1 MTRGE
6 TTRIMAVLQA
16 AYPAYYRGMSANEL
30 EPVISLWAEM
40 LADYPADVCA
50 LAVKRL
56 FALDAKGYP
65 PTIGQVIASVQA
77 VLDPPEQR
85 MTETEAWGL
94 VKRAAANGYYHAA
107 EEYAKLPP
115 EIRRIIGD
123 ADTLH
128 EWSQTESLDTVIAA
142 SFMRSYRALTEHK
155 EAAMA
160 LPPGMRRQIGAVG
173 DRMRIAEPAHRAIE
187 APQPSGRTHSPQ
199 GSSPAMEAFFARLR
213 ELTAEKF
220 QMDNIRDND
229 AEARADRGTSDAVKG
244 GKGMNALIFA
254 GRPRTKKNSPM
265 VGAPWRDT
273 Q

>member
-1 MTRGE
+1 MTRAE

-16 AYPAYYRGMSANEL
+16 AYPAYYRGMAANEL
-30 EPVISLWAEM
+30 DPVIALWAEM

-56 FALDAKGYP
+56 IALDAKGYP

-115 EIRRIIGD
+115 EIRRIVGD

-142 SFMRSYRALTEHK
+142 SFMRSYRALTER
-155 EAAMA
+155 EDAARA
-160 LPPGMRRQIGAVG
+160 LPPGIRAQIGTAADGARLKPPVS
-173 DRMRIAEPAHRAIE
+173 RALA
-187 APQPSGRTHSPQ
+187 APKSPREETHVTQ
-199 GSSPAMEAFFARLR
+199 GNSPAMDAFFARLR
-213 ELTAEKF
+213 EVMAEKM
-220 QMDNIRDND
+220 QMDDIRDND
-229 AEARADRGTSDAVKG
+229 AEARERIEIQAARVKE
-244 GKGMNALIFA
+244 ARA
-254 GRPRTKKNSPM
+254 
-265 VGAPWRDT
+265 
-273 Q
+273 

>member
-1 MTRGE
+1 MTRIE

-16 AYPAYYRGMSANEL
+16 AYPVYYRGMAANEL

-56 FALDAKGYP
+56 IALDTKGYP
-65 PTIGQVIASVQA
+65 PNIGQVIASVQA

-85 MTETEAWGL
+85 MTETAAWGL
-94 VKRAAANGYYHAA
+94 VKKAAANGYYHAA
-107 EEYAKLPP
+107 EEFAKLPP
-115 EIRRIIGD
+115 ELRRIVGD
-123 ADTLH
+123 ADALH
-128 EWSQTESLDTVIAA
+128 EWSQAESLDTVIAA

-160 LPPGMRRQIGAVG
+160 LPPGMRVQIGAVA

-187 APQPSGRTHSPQ
+187 APQPPRGEPIPPQ

-220 QMDNIRDND
+220 QMDNIREND
-229 AEARADRGTSDAVKG
+229 AEARAQIEEQAMRLREAR
-244 GKGMNALIFA
+244 A
-254 GRPRTKKNSPM
+254 
-265 VGAPWRDT
+265 
-273 Q
+273 